1 VINFRVIPSMLLID
15 DSVVKGKNF
24 KNHTYVGDPI
34 NILKI
39 YNKKEVDEL
48 LISDIGINKNNKS
61 INFDLIETIV
71 DEAFM
76 PIAYGGGINNLDDIN
91 QLFNIGIEKVVLT
104 TIAFNDPDLIQQAS
118 NRFGAQ
124 SIAVGIDVKK
134 DFLGRQHAYVKNGS
148 INTKMSLLEY
158 IDKLSDYSFGELIV
172 NNIDREGTFSGIDL
186 KIPDSIVKKLNIP
199 LLISGGTKDFNDIE
213 QMMGIKGLSGVIGGA
228 IFTYYGK
235 HRAVLPT
242 YLSGENLEKIN
253 KVWEI

>member
-48 LISDIGINKNNKS
+48 LIMDIGINKNNKS

-76 PIAYGGGINNLDDIN
+76 PIAYAGGINNLDDIN
-91 QLFNIGIEKVVLT
+91 RLFNIGIEKVVLT
-104 TIAFNDPDLIQQAS
+104 TAAFYDSDLIQEAS

-124 SIAVGIDVKK
+124 SIAVGIDIKK

-148 INTKMSLLEY
+148 VNTKMNLLDY
-158 IDKLSDYSFGELIV
+158 IDKLSENSFGELII

-186 KIPDSIVKKLNIP
+186 KIVDSIVEKLNIP

-213 QMMGIKGLSGVIGGA
+213 QMMKIKGLSGVIGGA
-228 IFTYYGK
+228 IFTYFGK

-242 YLSGENLEKIN
+242 YLSGKDLEKIN